1 MATINKTQSTNL
13 PWLFSPTVDLLTFTG
28 SAVVSLVLVAV
39 GFQLGWVHSDTPE
52 WTWVTAVLLV
62 DVAHVYSTGF
72 RVYFDNAE
80 LRRRPWLYVL
90 APLLSFVIGMAVY
103 SEGPLLFWRLLAYL
117 AVFHFVRQQY
127 GWVALY
133 RGKANDHDR
142 LGKWIDGTA
151 IYLATLYPLIYWHAH
166 LPRDFEW
173 FIAKDFV
180 NVPMW
185 LEQICRPLYWLAMA
199 AYVGRLVHRGVRLG
213 QWNPGKD
220 LVVLTTAICW
230 YVGIVSLNSDYAFT
244 VTNVIIHG
252 VPYMVLVYWTQ
263 RKEQW
268 VARPTSVV
276 WRVLRFLPLLWL
288 LAYAEELIWDRAV
301 WEERSWLFG
310 DAWHKS
316 SWHVWLVPLLA
327 VPQATHYILDGFIW
341 RRRSNKDV
349 AQITQSAMSAEA
361 N

>member
-1 MATINKTQSTNL
+1 M
-13 PWLFSPTVDLLTFTG
+13 DLLTFTG
-28 SAVVSLVLVAV
+28 SAVVSLVLVAI
-39 GFQLGWVHSDTPE
+39 GFQFGWINGDSPE
-52 WTWVTAVLLV
+52 WTWITAILLV

-72 RVYFDNAE
+72 RVYFDNVE

-90 APLLSFVIGMAVY
+90 APLLSFLIGAAIY
-103 SEGPLLFWRLLAYL
+103 SESRLVFWRLLAYL

-133 RGKANDHDR
+133 RARGKEHDR
-142 LGKWIDGTA
+142 FGKWVDTAA
-151 IYLATLYPLIYWHAH
+151 IYLATVYPLIHWHAH
-166 LPRDFEW
+166 LPRRFYW
-173 FIAKDFV
+173 FIGTDFV
-180 NVPMW
+180 ALPIW
-185 LEQICRPLYWLAMA
+185 LERVCRPLYWIAMA
-199 AYVGRLVHRGVRLG
+199 AYIVRALYRGVRLG

-220 LVVLTTAICW
+220 LVVFTTAACW
-230 YVGIVSLNSDYAFT
+230 YVGIVTLNSDYAFT

-268 VARPTSVV
+268 VGRAPSVGG
-276 WRVLRFLPLLWL
+276 RVLRFLALLWL
-288 LAYAEELIWDRAV
+288 LAYAEELVWDRAI
-301 WEERSWLFG
+301 WQERSWLFG
-310 DAWHKS
+310 SAWHNE

-349 AQITQSAMSAEA
+349 AEMMTSAKTADP
-361 N
+361 